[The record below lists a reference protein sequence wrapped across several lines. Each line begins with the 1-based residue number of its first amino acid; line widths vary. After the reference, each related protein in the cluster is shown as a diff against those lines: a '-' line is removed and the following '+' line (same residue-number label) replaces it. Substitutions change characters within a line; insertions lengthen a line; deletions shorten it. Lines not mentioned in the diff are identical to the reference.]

1 MVKRIFVVW
10 LVANFVI
17 VGLASVVARQWYIG
31 WPISPIAKMW
41 VELVLL
47 MLPNLLLPIIVLKY
61 WWGEPVNSIN
71 IELGWIWNGWRS
83 VLTGMVMFAILYG
96 AIRLTN
102 SLIGESIPYNLPGTS
117 NTISAQNPLAVV
129 GLLLSILGFVVITVV
144 GEETMF
150 RGLAQTQIGKRYGA
164 WVGILV
170 TAVLFGLRHLPN
182 DIYYAHVWRATPRM
196 WLSRELQLYLAALV
210 LGITRHIGR
219 STYAS
224 GVTHGLLLVTALFG
238 L

>member
-10 LVANFVI
+10 LIANFVI

-31 WPISPIAKMW
+31 WAISPIAKMW

-61 WWGEPVNSIN
+61 WWGEPVSSIN

-83 VLTGMVMFAILYG
+83 VLTGIVMFAILYG

-102 SLIGESIPYNLPGTS
+102 SWIGESIPYNLPGAS

-170 TAVLFGLRHLPN
+170 AAVLFGLRHLPN

-224 GVTHGLLLVTALFG
+224 SVTHVFLLVTALFG

>member
-31 WPISPIAKMW
+31 WAISPLAKMW
-41 VELVLL
+41 VELGLL
-47 MLPNLLLPIIVLKY
+47 MLPNLVLPIIVLKY
-61 WWGEPVNSIN
+61 WWGEPVSSVK
-71 IELGWIWNGWRS
+71 IELGWVRNGWKS
-83 VLTGMVMFAILYG
+83 ILTGIMMFAILYG
-96 AIRLTN
+96 AIRLVS

-117 NTISAQNPLAVV
+117 NTINAQDTLAVV
-129 GLLLSILGFVVITVV
+129 GVLISILGFVVVTVV

-150 RGLAQTQIGKRYGA
+150 RGLTQTQIGKRYGV

-170 TAVLFGLRHLPN
+170 AVVLFGLRHLPN
-182 DIYYAHVWRATPRM
+182 DIYYARVWNATPRM
-196 WLSRELQLYLAALV
+196 WLSRELQLYLTAII

-224 GVTHGLLLVTALFG
+224 SVTHGLLLVTALFG